1 MVKQMIRHLFVVTSA
16 INSRFGVYKP
26 DQRLEQTIETI
37 NSIRARVPDAG
48 IVIMECTGV
57 SPTEEQENT
66 LRENCDYYLD
76 YTRDPTVQALY
87 ASTDNWD
94 IVKNGTEIMCFGRAL
109 ELLEKN
115 NVVAD
120 YDRIYKMSGR
130 YVLNETFNADMYG
143 YDLMRDQIIIG
154 HSYPSQ
160 FPYHVTL
167 VQRQYMAR
175 LWSWP
180 VALHSEIVQVYKDSF
195 DYFKERVDNGG
206 YVDIEHVL
214 YKFLDRK
221 HLAEVEELGVEGT
234 IAPNGVSIRN

>member
-1 MVKQMIRHLFVVTSA
+1 MIRHLFVVTSA
-16 INSRFGVYKP
+16 INSRFGIYKP
-26 DQRLEQTIETI
+26 QERLTQTLATVD
-37 NSIRARVPDAG
+37 SIRQRIPDAG

-57 SPTEEQENT
+57 SPTADQENT
-66 LRENCDYYLD
+66 LRSHCDYYLD
-76 YTRDPTVQALY
+76 YTKDPAVQALY

-94 IVKNGTEIMCFGRAL
+94 VVKNGTEIMVFGRAL
-109 ELLEKN
+109 QVLAQN
-115 NVVAD
+115 NIID
-120 YDRIYKMSGR
+120 SYDRVHKMSGR
-130 YVLNETFNADMYG
+130 YLLNDSFDLDMYT
-143 YDLMRDQIIIG
+143 YDSIRDQIIIG

-180 VALHSEIVQVYKDSF
+180 ATLHAEIIKVYQDSF
-195 DYFKERVDNGG
+195 DYFKQRVDNGG

-234 IAPNGVSIRN
+234 IAPNGVAIRN